1 MTISISTPAISKPAI
16 SLKNLTKNFGDTHVL
31 KGLTVEIEENTIVG
45 LFGRNGVGK
54 TTLMSILS
62 NQEQATGGTAQVYG
76 HNIWENPEATNRICF
91 IRENQ
96 KYPEEAKLAHVLK
109 AAADFYPNW
118 DQDFALKLEKRFRL
132 PKKTQIKKYSR
143 GQLSALAI
151 VVGLASRAPIT
162 FMDEPYLGLDP
173 TARDVFYEL
182 LISDFG
188 EYPRTIV
195 FSTHLIDEAAN
206 LFERV
211 IVLDEGKIVLDKSIE
226 EATESAYNLA
236 GPALAVDE
244 LTKNLKVLKVRTLGG
259 LKSATISGHVTEEIA
274 QAATQRN
281 LEISP
286 VSLQDLVSALGH
298 HDDIDPLSTQSQQS
312 PEALAVKEYSR

>member
-1 MTISISTPAISKPAI
+1 MTNAQSLAAI
-16 SLKNLTKNFGDTHVL
+16 SLKNLTKSFGDTHVL
-31 KGLTVEIEENTIVG
+31 KGLTVDIEENTIVG

-62 NQEQATGGTAQVYG
+62 NQERATSGSAQIFGQDV
-76 HNIWENPEATNRICF
+76 WENPEATNRICF

-96 KYPEEAKLAHVLK
+96 KYPEEAKIKHVLQ
-109 AAADFYPNW
+109 AASDFYPHW
-118 DQDFALKLEKRFRL
+118 DNELALELEKRFRL
-132 PKKTQIKKYSR
+132 PEKTQIKKFSR

-151 VVGLASRAPIT
+151 VIGLASRAPIT

-182 LISDFG
+182 LIKDFG
-188 EYPRTIV
+188 DHPRTIV

-226 EATESAYNLA
+226 EAMDAAYNLA

-244 LTKNLKVLKVRTLGG
+244 LTKNLTVLKVRTLGG
-259 LKSATISGHVTEEIA
+259 LKSATIAGLVSEDVAE
-274 QAATQRN
+274 AATRN
-281 LEISP
+281 NVEISP
-286 VSLQDLVSALGH
+286 VSLQDLVSALGYH
-298 HDDIDPLSTQSQQS
+298 QDTDTPNANQLEAT
-312 PEALAVKEYSR
+312 PEKVSSR